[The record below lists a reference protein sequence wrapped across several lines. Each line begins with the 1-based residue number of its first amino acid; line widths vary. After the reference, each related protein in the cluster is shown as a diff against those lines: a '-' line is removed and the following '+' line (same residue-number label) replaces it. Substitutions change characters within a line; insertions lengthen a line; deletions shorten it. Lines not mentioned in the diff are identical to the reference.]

1 MPGCPGSPPL
11 PRSAAARRAAA
22 KSVTHRRSPLAG
34 SGWLVGLALTAKS
47 GAHRRSPLAC
57 AGWLVALALS
67 AVCASAHGQLGDP
80 AAPTPRYGGVLR
92 AGMQTDPIGLDPHTT
107 NSTATRNLLENVY
120 DTLVAFAADGQL
132 VPALATAWTVS
143 PDGRAYTFELRR
155 GVTFHDGAPL
165 SAADVV
171 FSLLRLKDPAVASPR
186 SEDFA
191 AIETVVASGPHTV
204 VVRLRSPFG
213 PLLSKLAFSMNA
225 IVPAHLVRRGDEL
238 QRVAIGTGPF
248 RLADYQPQTRLLLAR
263 YPGYWGRDAAGGPL
277 PYLDGIEFRFFP
289 DPNARTLA
297 LRTGYVDFIEYV
309 PAADVALLQRQ
320 PAVRVVGGVGT
331 NFRSLVL
338 NTRVPPLDDPRVR
351 KALAYAID
359 REAVVAMAL
368 FGVGGVP
375 AAGASVPPGS
385 RFALRDSPYRRRDV
399 ARARQLLRQAGLP
412 AGFALTL
419 LCTSTYDFLRAPAE
433 VIVANLKEIG
443 VRVRLRVLD
452 WSLFLPQVVER
463 RFALA
468 LWGESGLAD
477 PDDFL
482 YEPLH
487 SRGGQNVGSF
497 ADGELDKLLEA
508 GRRTP
513 DDDERRR
520 IYEAAQR
527 RILDAAPHV
536 FLFHSAQ
543 HEAMSDSVRGFVHYF
558 NTSYLGL
565 RATWLQRPAAGR

>member
-1 MPGCPGSPPL
+1 MPTRRLPLIACPAAVPPSARE
-11 PRSAAARRAAA
+11 PRAPRRL
-22 KSVTHRRSPLAG
+22 PLAG
-34 SGWLVGLALTAKS
+34 AVG
-47 GAHRRSPLAC
+47 
-57 AGWLVALALS
+57 LVALVVTLGGRAQGQPS
-67 AVCASAHGQLGDP
+67 AP
-80 AAPTPRYGGVLR
+80 ATPRYGGVLR

-120 DTLVAFAADGQL
+120 DTLVTFAPDGQL
-132 VPALATAWTVS
+132 LPGLAAAWTIT
-143 PDGRAYTFELRR
+143 PDGRTYTFELRR
-155 GVTFHDGAPL
+155 DVTFHDGAPL
-165 SAADVV
+165 TAADVV

-186 SEDFA
+186 AEDFA
-191 AIETVVASGPHTV
+191 AIAAVVATGPHTV
-204 VVRLRSPFG
+204 QVRLRTPLG

-225 IVPAHLVRRGDEL
+225 IVPAHVVRRGDEL

-248 RLADYQPQTRLLLAR
+248 RLVDYQPQTRLVLQR
-263 YPGYWGRDAAGGPL
+263 YPGYWGRDGSGRPL

-289 DPNARTLA
+289 DPSARTLA

-320 PAVRVVGGVGT
+320 PALRVVGGVGT

-338 NTRVPPLDDPRVR
+338 NTRVPPLDDARVR
-351 KALAYAID
+351 QALAYAID

-368 FGVGGVP
+368 FGVGGVA

-385 RFALRDSPYRRRDV
+385 QFAVRDSPYRERQLG
-399 ARARQLLRQAGLP
+399 RARELLRQAGLP
-412 AGFALTL
+412 RGFTLTL

-433 VIVANLKEIG
+433 VIVANLQEIG

-452 WSLFLPQVVER
+452 WSLFLPQVLER
-463 RFALA
+463 RFTAA

-487 SRGGQNVGSF
+487 SRGGQNVGGL

-508 GRRTP
+508 GRRTA
-513 DDDERRR
+513 DGDERRR
-520 IYEAAQR
+520 IYAAAQR
-527 RILDAAPHV
+527 RVLDLAPHV

-543 HEAMSDSVRGFVHYF
+543 HEAMRDSVRGFVHYF

-565 RATWLQRPAAGR
+565 RATWLQPPATAR